1 MSIDYSDMAFPK
13 PKKKEKVTRQKKPR
27 GRKKEQKQP
36 WKNTKEQQGKRIIQ
50 DKDDRRC
57 FLCMLL
63 ENDYRIHS
71 YLEEHHVLFGNMRRI
86 SNRYG
91 LKVNLCLRHHRE
103 GPEAVHNNKENAEI
117 LMKMAQ
123 QVFMEKYPELDW
135 MEIVGKNYLEDT

>member
-36 WKNTKEQQGKRIIQ
+36 WKKTKRKKIPSIMQEKEN
-50 DKDDRRC
+50 RRC
-57 FLCMLL
+57 YLCMLL

-71 YLEEHHVLFGNMRRI
+71 YLEEHHVLFGDLHML
-86 SNRYG
+86 SDWYG
-91 LKVNLCLRHHRE
+91 LRVNLCLRHHRE

-123 QVFMEKYPELDW
+123 QVFMEEFPELDW